1 MKLHRYCICCIN
13 TIKSPKTLQQFNQI
27 IIIIGVH
34 TGDNKLVITTESKT
48 VHFDLSK
55 IVGNNLKHEIDFIIK
70 RNERLAV
77 YTIKMK
83 LGNYCPK

>member
-1 MKLHRYCICCIN
+1 M
-13 TIKSPKTLQQFNQI
+13 
-27 IIIIGVH
+27 H

-70 RNERLAV
+70 CNERLAV